1 MEINKVFSKVFM
13 WMFIGLLVTFGTGY
27 IVSAN
32 ENMMYNVF
40 KGGTYFLLIIIEL
53 VLVIALA
60 ARIQKMN
67 PTTAKILFIL
77 YSFVTGLTFG
87 SIFVVYKLSA
97 IMLVF
102 LITSIMF
109 GLFALI
115 GAFTNIDLTKFGTFL
130 LMALLGVVLCA
141 IINIFLHNSTF
152 DLIISCVSVLIF
164 LFFVAYDI
172 QKIKVWSNNMDEER
186 LAIIGALELYIDFIN
201 IFLDLLKLFGNRD

>member
-1 MEINKVFSKVFM
+1 
-13 WMFIGLLVTFGTGY
+13 
-27 IVSAN
+27 
-32 ENMMYNVF
+32 MMYNIF
-40 KGGTYFLLIIIEL
+40 KGGTYLLLAIVEI
-53 VLVIALA
+53 VLVIVLA
-60 ARIQKMN
+60 ARIQKLN

-115 GAFTNIDLTKFGTFL
+115 GAFTSIDLTKLGTIL
-130 LMALLGVVLCA
+130 LMALIGVILCA

-152 DLIISCVSVLIF
+152 DMVISCLSVLIF
-164 LFFVAYDI
+164 LGFVAYDM
-172 QKIKVWSNNMDEER
+172 QKIKIWSENMDEDR
-186 LAIIGALELYIDFIN
+186 LAILGALELYIDFIN

>member
-1 MEINKVFSKVFM
+1 MEMNKVFSKVFM
-13 WMFIGLLVTFGTGY
+13 WMFIGLLVTFATGY

-32 ENMMYNVF
+32 ENMLYNVF
-40 KGGTYFLLIIIEL
+40 KGGTYFILVIVEIVL
-53 VLVIALA
+53 VLVLA

-115 GAFTNIDLTKFGTFL
+115 GAFTNINLTKLGTILF
-130 LMALLGVVLCA
+130 MALIGVILCA
-141 IINIFLHNSTF
+141 IINIFLHNSAF
-152 DLIISCVSVLIF
+152 DMAISCVSVLIF
-164 LFFVAYDI
+164 LGFVAYDI
-172 QKIKVWSNNMDEER
+172 QKIKVWSETMDEDR
-186 LAIIGALELYIDFIN
+186 LAILGALELYIDFIN
-201 IFLDLLKLFGNRD
+201 IFLDLLRLFGNRD